1 MFHFKAVIVTYEV
14 VIIIINIIYLLYF
27 ICVKLK
33 LHAASHFFLI
43 THANYE
49 PSNIKTSV
57 LGSLFIVLIVTWV
70 IKIRFLVYLKL
81 CNL

>member
-27 ICVKLK
+27 ICVNLK

-49 PSNIKTSV
+49 PSNTKSSI
-57 LGSLFIVLIVTWV
+57 LGSLVAALI
-70 IKIRFLVYLKL
+70 I
-81 CNL
+81 N